1 MKSVESKNP
10 VVHAAL
16 LGGIALVAAVFL
28 IIGSAVTKLPIAERK
43 QEDLVRSLATVIPTK
58 LYDNELS
65 EDFMMSTDRKGRTY
79 KVYRARKGDLVVAVA
94 FERFVNAYAKVH
106 LIMGVDASGRIL
118 GVRVLDHQET
128 PGLGD
133 KIEEKKS
140 PWIRSFDGLSLNN
153 TPRASWG
160 VKKDGG
166 IFDQFS
172 GATITPRAVVKSV
185 REGLEFFRFR
195 KAEFLSREP
204 AKSPDKASL
213 SSNAMR
219 GAAL

>member
-1 MKSVESKNP
+1 MFAIESKNP
-10 VVHAAL
+10 AIHALL

-28 IIGSAVTKLPIAERK
+28 IIGSAVTKLPISERNH
-43 QEDLVRSLATVIPTK
+43 EDLVRSLAMVIPAS

-65 EDFMMSTDRKGRTY
+65 EDILISVDAKGDSY
-79 KVYRARKGDLVVAVA
+79 KIYRARKGDEVVAVA

-106 LIMGVDASGRIL
+106 LIMGVDANGAIL
-118 GVRVLDHQET
+118 GVRVLSHQET

-133 KIEEKKS
+133 KIEVTKT
-140 PWIRSFDGLSLNN
+140 PWIKSFDGLSLSN

-172 GATITPRAVVKSV
+172 GATITPRAVVRSV
-185 REGLEFFRFR
+185 HEGLEFFKLRQ
-195 KAEFLSREP
+195 EDFLSNENV
-204 AKSPDKASL
+204 SPTDSQTL
-213 SSNAMR
+213 SNNEK
-219 GAAL
+219 GAER